1 MELKHGAVAG
11 TLESSDIMITIH
23 PGTDG
28 VKIDLTSSVA
38 AYYGDSIRAMIQKVL
53 ARWALKMP
61 L

>member
-38 AYYGDSIRAMIQKVL
+38 AYYGDSIRAMIQ
-53 ARWALKMP
+53 RWALKMP